1 MPARPASIGDSKVAL
16 KRIQE
21 VFELP
26 DTRSGV
32 VSKFERILDSG
43 GVQKVIIELGHPI
56 KVERLVKASDAPEV
70 EELQDDD
77 WLNSVRNGELQEL
90 DPSGSEPFLYLFQAF
105 HLLSQKRLKA
115 RIFLIHSTKELKEW
129 LGLDSFLD
137 VRELYGVEVKEHP
150 DVPDNTA
157 ILISANQDESD
168 VPTFSLR
175 LVFEKSKGE
184 KK

>member
-1 MPARPASIGDSKVAL
+1 MPARPASIGDSKAAL

-32 VSKFERILDSG
+32 VSKFERILESG
-43 GVQKVIIELGHPI
+43 GVQKITIELGHPI

-77 WLNSVRNGELQEL
+77 WLNAVRNGELQEL
-90 DPSGSEPFLYLFQAF
+90 DPAGKDPFVYLFQAF

-115 RIFLIHSTKELKEW
+115 RIILIHSAKELKEW
-129 LGLDSFLD
+129 MGLDSFLD
-137 VRELYGVEVKEHP
+137 VRELFGVEVREHP
-150 DVPDNTA
+150 DVPDQTA
-157 ILISANQDESD
+157 ILISSNPDESD

-175 LVFEKSKGE
+175 LVFDKPSGG